1 MKFKRFLSLVL
12 AAGMLTGAAVG
23 CGGATEDGSK
33 VTPDQEVDE
42 NVQSGPDDN
51 QQQVEEDGEITEI
64 TVALRTLSPVEE
76 AGYTAVQKAV
86 NEITERE
93 IHVKVNLMWVDSGT

>member
-42 NVQSGPDDN
+42 NV
-51 QQQVEEDGEITEI
+51 
-64 TVALRTLSPVEE
+64 
-76 AGYTAVQKAV
+76 
-86 NEITERE
+86 
-93 IHVKVNLMWVDSGT
+93 